1 MARDKSE
8 LKSGMGK
15 AMRSFSALIEEVEDL
30 GGGDDHV
37 RKLETDAVIRRT
49 IAKLLIG
56 ETTNGLGD
64 AYMVTVDRD
73 KKLKAMIEAGRYD
86 YANSDITD
94 KHFPV
99 EGSGQSQVEIILR
112 HYDKV
117 MSKDAVLADLD
128 KDGLRPAT
136 IEELLALGADTKTR
150 DLQRK
155 FPIIAFGSVWRG
167 LFGYRYVAFLDGNGS
182 ERYLSLSWFGFDFYE
197 FCRFAAVR
205 K

>member
-30 GGGDDHV
+30 GGSDEHV

-64 AYMVTVDRD
+64 TPTVTIDRD

-86 YANSDITD
+86 WTNSDITD
-94 KHFPV
+94 KNFPV
-99 EGSGQSQVEIILR
+99 EGSGTEDVEVILR
-112 HYDKV
+112 HYDKA
-117 MSKDAVLADLD
+117 MTTDAVLADLD
-128 KDGLRPAT
+128 QDGLRPMR

-150 DLQRK
+150 DLQRQ
-155 FPIIAFGSVWRG
+155 FPIIALGSVWQS
-167 LFGYRYVAFLDGNGS
+167 LDGGRDVPCLFRRGS
-182 ERYLSLSWFGFDFYE
+182 YRSLYLSWLGNDWCE
-197 FCRFAAVR
+197 ICRFGAVC